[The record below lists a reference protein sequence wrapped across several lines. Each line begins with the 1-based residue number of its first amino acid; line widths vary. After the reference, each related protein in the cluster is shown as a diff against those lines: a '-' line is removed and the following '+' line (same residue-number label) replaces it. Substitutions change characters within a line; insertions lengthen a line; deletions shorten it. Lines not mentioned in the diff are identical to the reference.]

1 MKSLFAIFI
10 GKVEQSFFLLY
21 NRQRFFRNIVL
32 IKRTAGKVS
41 ETGVLEQIFNSSNFN
56 YLPRAM
62 TAASIRQEVIADNI
76 ANVNTPNFKKSAVE
90 FEELLA
96 RELYGEE
103 PDGKLKLVRTHDKHL
118 PFEPLEFH
126 AEPQIVQD
134 NSTTMRMD
142 KNNVDIDIEMASLT
156 KNQLYYNAI
165 ATQFGGYV
173 TTMKNAI
180 TSGQQ

>member
-10 GKVEQSFFLLY
+10 RKVE
-21 NRQRFFRNIVL
+21 FFRNIGL

-62 TAASIRQEVIADNI
+62 TAANIRQEVIADNI
-76 ANVNTPNFKKSAVE
+76 ANVNTPNYKRSVVE

-134 NSTTMRMD
+134 NSTIMRKD
-142 KNNVDIDIEMASLT
+142 KNNVDIDIEMASLA

-173 TTMKNAI
+173 TTLRNAI